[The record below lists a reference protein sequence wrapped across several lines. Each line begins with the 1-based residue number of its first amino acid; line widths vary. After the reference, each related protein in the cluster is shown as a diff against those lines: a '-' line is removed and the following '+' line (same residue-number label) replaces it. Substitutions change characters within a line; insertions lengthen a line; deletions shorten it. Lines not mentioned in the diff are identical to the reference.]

1 MRRAWV
7 RWLAIEMSV
16 ATIVGCAAVPP
27 EATSPSPSLEE
38 LVVQMAD
45 TPAEHRAIAQYFRD
59 TAESTRVR
67 AEYHR
72 SMGSSYAAG
81 KVGARDRMRD
91 HCDRI
96 SALERGLV
104 KEFEELARLHEAEA
118 DRSEAARP

>member
-1 MRRAWV
+1 M
-7 RWLAIEMSV
+7 WLAIEMSV

-27 EATSPSPSLEE
+27 EATSPSPSPEQ

-45 TPAEHRAIAQYFRD
+45 TPAEHRAVAQYFRD
-59 TAESTRVR
+59 KAESTRVR

-72 SMGSSYAAG
+72 SMGSSYPTG
-81 KVGARDRMRD
+81 KVGARMRD

-104 KEFEELARLHEAEA
+104 KELEALARLHEAEA